1 MSKWIDERAW
11 TVSMYICYILGFVV
25 LSVAGYH
32 CAIALIGS
40 TSLFMK
46 AVILLCVCLI
56 VALIVSLVFSIFI
69 TPISELLLRLLKMLQ
84 RKKYAEMVHSVAKEE
99 KDSTD
104 IKDNNEVSVSPAEEQ
119 VKNTLKSQFA
129 AKFVTEDHKNEPIYD
144 VIDHVLN
151 ESREGAFAARV
162 IGCATELP
170 LKWLVK
176 KLSSEEMVYYFG
188 EEAICSKGAYNTAMT
203 KFRKNAFKEESYSDT
218 INIMKDRLKQLQ
230 NERNKEQT
238 GQ

>member
-1 MSKWIDERAW
+1 MSNWINERAW
-11 TVSMYICYILGFVV
+11 TMSVYICYVLGFIV

-32 CAIALIGS
+32 CAMALIGS

-46 AVILLCVCLI
+46 AVILICVCLI

-84 RKKYAEMVHSVAKEE
+84 RKKHAEMVHNTMEEE

-104 IKDNNEVSVSPAEEQ
+104 NKENNEFSISPTEKQ
-119 VKNTLKSQFA
+119 DKNTLRSQFVA
-129 AKFVTEDHKNEPIYD
+129 RFVTEDHKNEPIYD

-151 ESREGAFAARV
+151 ESREGAFAVRV

-170 LKWLVK
+170 LEWLVK
-176 KLSSEEMVYYFG
+176 KLSSEERVK
-188 EEAICSKGAYNTAMT
+188 S
-203 KFRKNAFKEESYSDT
+203 
-218 INIMKDRLKQLQ
+218 
-230 NERNKEQT
+230 
-238 GQ
+238 

>member
-11 TVSMYICYILGFVV
+11 TVSMYICYILGFIV

-32 CAIALIGS
+32 CTIALIGS

-46 AVILLCVCLI
+46 AVILICVCLI

-84 RKKYAEMVHSVAKEE
+84 RKKYAEMVHSAAEEE

-119 VKNTLKSQFA
+119 DKNTLKSQFVA
-129 AKFVTEDHKNEPIYD
+129 RFVMEDHKNEPIYD
-144 VIDHVLN
+144 TIDQVLH
-151 ESREGAFAARV
+151 EKGEGAFAARV
-162 IGCATELP
+162 VGCAANAP
-170 LKWLVK
+170 LNWLK
-176 KLSSEEMVYYFG
+176 KIPSSKEMVNYFG
-188 EEAICSKGAYNTAMT
+188 LEAIKSESSFNGGLT
-203 KFRKNAFKEESYSDT
+203 KFRKDSFKEGSNAT
-218 INIMKDRLKQLQ
+218 AINIMKDKLNELQ
-230 NERNKEQT
+230 NKKLEEQKNK
-238 GQ
+238 

>member
-46 AVILLCVCLI
+46 AVILICVCLI

-84 RKKYAEMVHSVAKEE
+84 RRKSAEMVHNVVEE
-99 KDSTD
+99 
-104 IKDNNEVSVSPAEEQ
+104 E
-119 VKNTLKSQFA
+119 KNTLKSQFVA
-129 AKFVTEDHKNEPIYD
+129 RFVTEDHKNEPIYD
-144 VIDHVLN
+144 TIDQVLH
-151 ESREGAFAARV
+151 EKGEGAFAARV
-162 IGCATELP
+162 VGCAANAP
-170 LKWLVK
+170 LNWLK
-176 KLSSEEMVYYFG
+176 TIPTSKEMVNYFG
-188 EEAICSKGAYNTAMT
+188 LEAINSESSFNGGLT
-203 KFRKNAFKEESYSDT
+203 KFRKDSFKEGSNAT
-218 INIMKDRLKQLQ
+218 AINIMKDKLKELQ
-230 NERNKEQT
+230 NKKLEEQKSK
-238 GQ
+238 